1 MFSFSLL
8 FTGSPRQ
15 LQSTV
20 TNDIITLQ
28 WQPPS
33 LSSTDQQCPDC
44 FIYNIQLIND
54 NNQSQII
61 HFNTTYT
68 TLNITRLNITEGF
81 DTCSNY
87 TWNISAS
94 AIQDNYNNTPSE
106 QVQENNSIIVQSGLS

>member
-1 MFSFSLL
+1 M
-8 FTGSPRQ
+8 
-15 LQSTV
+15 
-20 TNDIITLQ
+20 
-28 WQPPS
+28 
-33 LSSTDQQCPDC
+33 SSTDLVCGPDC

-61 HFNTTYT
+61 HFNTTNT

-94 AIQDNYNNTPSE
+94 AKKGKYSNTPSE
-106 QVQENNSIIVQSGLS
+106 QVQGNNSILLQSGLSRVSVIIAI